1 MPSGWIRWLFEQFEF
16 PFTVIYPQ
24 TIDAGNLNA
33 SFDDIVL
40 ADGAVVAAAE
50 GPGNRS
56 GAQPKPEQIPAEFRP
71 WLGRITADKTIPQL
85 QKFVESGG
93 TLLAIGSSTKL

>member
-33 SFDDIVL
+33 TFDDIVL
-40 ADGAVVAAAE
+40 ADGAVVAAPKAPAIASTRNRNPNKSPPSSA
-50 GPGNRS
+50 PG
-56 GAQPKPEQIPAEFRP
+56 
-71 WLGRITADKTIPQL
+71 
-85 QKFVESGG
+85 
-93 TLLAIGSSTKL
+93 